1 MPYSNNTSKYFKQYG
16 VKYAETTSILET
28 NNKSQ
33 ANFEEYEKIQHKRR
47 RAYLKPIA

>member
-1 MPYSNNTSKYFKQYG
+1 MASNMQKQLL
-16 VKYAETTSILET
+16 SILET